1 MINNMTYDHFIGEP
15 MDLVH
20 NERTKYLAA
29 SFDRLSTA
37 NLVVGVIGQFPY
49 LISVQVGWVAVVDTA
64 SWIVGALALHLAGR
78 IVLGGLRS

>member
-1 MINNMTYDHFIGEP
+1 MWLS

-37 NLVVGVIGQFPY
+37 TAAVGVIGQLPS
-49 LISVQVGWVAVVDTA
+49 LISVQVGWIAIVDATA
-64 SWIVGALALHLAGR
+64 WIVGALALHVAGR